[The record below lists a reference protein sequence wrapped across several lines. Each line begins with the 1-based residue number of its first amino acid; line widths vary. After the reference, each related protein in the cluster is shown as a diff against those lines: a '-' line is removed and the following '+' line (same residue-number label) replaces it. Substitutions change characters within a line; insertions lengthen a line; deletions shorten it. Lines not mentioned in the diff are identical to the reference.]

1 MFFDK
6 GTVDIGFEINHVK
19 KMVLRLSKEIVVGA
33 YNMSMGKRTKFIYM
47 ASRYCSGYSI
57 RRSNWVKIVQEEDY
71 MTLTRNLVQSFKKY
85 YQKAIFSVMKVEK
98 DNAIQKWETRKD
110 FTELL
115 ATRIIEREVDL
126 SDDTIGTKDTEDDL
140 SGDLFDAIQKV
151 DNIQARNHHILQE
164 HD

>member
-19 KMVLRLSKEIVVGA
+19 KMVLRLSKDIVVGA
-33 YNMSMGKRTKFIYM
+33 YNMSMGKRTKFIYK
-47 ASRYCSGYSI
+47 ASSYCSGYSI

-71 MTLTRNLVQSFKKY
+71 MNLTRNLVQSFKKY
-85 YQKAIFSVMKVEK
+85 YMKAIFSVMKVEK
-98 DNAIQKWETRKD
+98 ENAIRKWETRKD

-115 ATRIIEREVDL
+115 ATRIIDREVNL

-140 SGDLFDAIQKV
+140 SGDLFDAVQKV
-151 DNIQARNHHILQE
+151 DNI
-164 HD
+164 